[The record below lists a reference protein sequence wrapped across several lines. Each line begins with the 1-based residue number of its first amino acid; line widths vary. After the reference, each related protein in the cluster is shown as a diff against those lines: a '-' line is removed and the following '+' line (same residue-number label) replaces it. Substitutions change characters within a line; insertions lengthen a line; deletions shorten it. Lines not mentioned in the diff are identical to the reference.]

1 MTGPGTSNKSKTE
14 VSFLHLFPYIYVSFV
29 RRSVQKRR
37 LNTERDTKERT
48 KETYK
53 YGKRCRKETLVLVL
67 FGVHEP
73 IIGLNMSKKT
83 NIYKKERT
91 QETYILYIR
100 KEIHKRDLCSMI
112 ILNTSKDTN
121 IYAKDRTNK
130 TYIYGKRYPQ
140 KTYVLDLFGVSEP
153 VVFLSGSVSDK

>member
-1 MTGPGTSNKSKTE
+1 
-14 VSFLHLFPYIYVSFV
+14 
-29 RRSVQKRR
+29 
-37 LNTERDTKERT
+37 
-48 KETYK
+48 
-53 YGKRCRKETLVLVL
+53 
-67 FGVHEP
+67 
-73 IIGLNMSKKT
+73 
-83 NIYKKERT
+83 
-91 QETYILYIR
+91 
-100 KEIHKRDLCSMI
+100 MI